1 MMEPFYNP
9 TNTGYV
15 SLDECQKIE
24 YDLDNSYH
32 SKPNRL
38 QCKRIRKHPE
48 CGFNYKK
55 EIRDV
60 CWDDR
65 LLLNLQQLSDAH
77 TSKNEKRER
86 KHPVYLML
94 L

>member
-1 MMEPFYNP
+1 MAPIYNP
-9 TNTGYV
+9 TDAKYM

-24 YDLDNSYH
+24 YDLGKIYH
-32 SKPNRL
+32 SKPNKL

-48 CGFNYKK
+48 CGFKYKK

-65 LLLNLQQLSDAH
+65 LLLNL
-77 TSKNEKRER
+77 
-86 KHPVYLML
+86 
-94 L
+94 